1 MGWFWPTYII
11 FQLKKYRG
19 VMFNCNQGWYKVWRK
34 TGLCFQKF
42 TWGISQIFTRA
53 FENLQIGTLME
64 SFCLKSQFALEYQP
78 HPLFLAKPP
87 SKLTNCPSP
96 PPLLYWFFVTP
107 SLKVGSFSEPQKHYS
122 FSSLIPSYLLK
133 VTKFLGK
140 SPLFEFLVTTEKY
153 FFL

>member
-1 MGWFWPTYII
+1 MQSRLI
-11 FQLKKYRG
+11 QSLKENWLVLPKIYMRNFSNFHQSIWKSPNWDLDGILLSKVTVRIG
-19 VMFNCNQGWYKVWRK
+19 VS
-34 TGLCFQKF
+34 TPPPQK
-42 TWGISQIFTRA
+42 
-53 FENLQIGTLME
+53 L
-64 SFCLKSQFALEYQP
+64 

-153 FFL
+153 FCL